1 MRERLKDPGRLE
13 HIISAITQ
21 IEDNKKIYSDEDIL
35 GNSIIFFGFTKL
47 LEIIGEAV
55 YMLTKEFKES
65 HPEVDW
71 DPVQGM
77 RHVLV
82 HGYYTI
88 DPITVVKAINND
100 LPIFKKQILAL
111 IKTINQ

>member
-1 MRERLKDPGRLE
+1 MRERLKDTGRLE
-13 HIISAITQ
+13 HIVSAITQ
-21 IEDNKKIYSDEDIL
+21 IENNKKLYTDNDIL
-35 GNSIIFFGFTKL
+35 ENSIIFFGFTKL

-55 YMLTKEFKES
+55 YMLTNEFKES

-82 HGYYTI
+82 HGYYAI
-88 DPITVVKAINND
+88 DPITVVKTINND
-100 LPIFKKQILAL
+100 LPNFKEQILSL
-111 IKTINQ
+111 LKKLF